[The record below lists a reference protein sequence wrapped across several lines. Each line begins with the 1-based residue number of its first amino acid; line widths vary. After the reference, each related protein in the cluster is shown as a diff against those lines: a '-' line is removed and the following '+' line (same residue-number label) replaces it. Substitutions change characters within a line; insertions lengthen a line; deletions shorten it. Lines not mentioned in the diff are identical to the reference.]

1 MSDRTESLSV
11 DAAAVPGL
19 APTPHLVLALQ
30 ADRPLAGGVR
40 LALDGLDEVRLGRA
54 AGRALRR
61 DGRALEVGLPDT
73 RVSSAHARVAR
84 GARGW
89 LVEDLG
95 SKNGLAVNGKPV
107 ARAPLEDGDLVELGR
122 TFLLFRSFAAA
133 HGEPDVV
140 EAEGTADGLATLQ
153 PELARAL
160 AALGAAGASAVPVL
174 LHGETGTGKEL
185 AARAVH
191 ARSGR
196 PGPLV
201 AVNCGA
207 LPAALVA
214 SELFGYRKGAF
225 SGADD
230 DRPGLVRSAD
240 RGTLFL
246 DEIADLNAEGQ
257 AALLRVL
264 QEGEVLP
271 LGATKP
277 VPVDVRVVSASH
289 HDLAARVAAGRFRAD
304 LLARLAGFT
313 LALPPLRERREDL
326 GLLVGAILRR
336 RLPERAGAL
345 TLTGA
350 AARALFRGAWPLNV
364 RQLEHALLTAA
375 ALSPDGVLAPEP
387 FQEPPPPSQGAGQGG
402 RAPSGDTDEE
412 LARKLRSLLEEH
424 RGNVSAVATALG
436 KARMQVQRWMRR
448 FGIDPETYRR

>member
-40 LALDGLDEVRLGRA
+40 LALDGLEEVRLGRSPE
-54 AGRALRR
+54 RTLRQ

-73 RVSSAHARVAR
+73 RVSSAHARVTR

-95 SKNGLAVNGKPV
+95 SKNGLAVNGKAV
-107 ARAPLEDGDLVELGR
+107 ARAPLEDGDLLELGR

-133 HGEPDVV
+133 HGEPAVV

-160 AALGAAGASAVPVL
+160 AALGAAAASAVPVL

-271 LGATKP
+271 LGATRP
-277 VPVDVRVVSASH
+277 VPVDVRVVSATH
-289 HDLAARVAAGRFRAD
+289 HELAARVAAGRFRAD

-313 LALPPLRERREDL
+313 LALPPLRARREDL

-336 RLPERAGAL
+336 RLPDRAGAL
-345 TLTGA
+345 TLSGG
-350 AARALFRGAWPLNV
+350 AARALFRSAWPLNV

-387 FQEPPPPSQGAGQGG
+387 FAEPPPPSPGAGQAG
-402 RAPSGDTDEE
+402 RVPSGDADEE
-412 LARKLRSLLEEH
+412 LAGKLRTLLTEH
-424 RGNVSAVATALG
+424 HGNVSAVAAALG